1 MIAFAPKSYVYIDY
15 ETLQDEA
22 MEGLLALFASKHMQM
37 RLCVKDAWELEE
49 AKHLDTYGYI
59 CDVVYGEDILS
70 ALVRYAKAK
79 NSARNIFYYSHNK
92 RLIFTRWMILVLSL
106 WERRENMKIYKVFY
120 R

>member
-79 NSARNIFYYSHNK
+79 KQRQKH
-92 RLIFTRWMILVLSL
+92 ILLFLSL
-106 WERRENMKIYKVFY
+106 IHICMCIPYVIKT
-120 R
+120 